1 MKRQPSLQKLVSNS
15 CSYPDSMTL
24 AQLIGL
30 ADLWFSK
37 KLLAALEASDHKGYG
52 KSDILMLAN
61 LDCGRTFPSELAR
74 RIGVSRQAVYKM
86 LKNLEAK
93 GIVALETDSERR
105 NSKVIVITP
114 EGERMIRDAMALL
127 RGIEQKLRGNLTPKA
142 VDQLRAILEQ
152 DWGE

>member
-1 MKRQPSLQKLVSNS
+1 
-15 CSYPDSMTL
+15 MTL
-24 AQLIGL
+24 AQLVGL

-93 GIVALETDSERR
+93 RIVALETDSERR

-114 EGERMIRDAMALL
+114 EGERMIRDAMTLL
-127 RGIEQKLRGNLTPKA
+127 RGIEQDLRGNLTPKA

>member
-15 CSYPDSMTL
+15 CSYPDGMTL

-114 EGERMIRDAMALL
+114 EGERMIRDAMTLL

>member
-1 MKRQPSLQKLVSNS
+1 MKRQPSLQKIESNTR
-15 CSYPDSMTL
+15 CCPDGMTL
-24 AQLIGL
+24 AQLVGL

-93 GIVALETDSERR
+93 RIVALETDSERR

-114 EGERMIRDAMALL
+114 EGERMIRDAMTLL
-127 RGIEQKLRGNLTPKA
+127 RGIEQDLRGNLTPKA